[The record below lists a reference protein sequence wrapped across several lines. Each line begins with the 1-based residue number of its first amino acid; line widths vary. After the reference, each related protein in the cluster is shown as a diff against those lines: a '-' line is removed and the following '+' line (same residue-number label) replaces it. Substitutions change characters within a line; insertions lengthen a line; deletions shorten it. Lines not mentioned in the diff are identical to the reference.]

1 MTTTEFES
9 IKNKIKQL
17 ELGAAT
23 AKGKIET
30 IESNW
35 QKKYGFSTLEEAK
48 KKREELKSEI
58 AEKNSGSRP
67 CWWCC
72 AARRR
77 TCRSSRR

>member
-30 IESNW
+30 IENNW

-48 KKREELKSEI
+48 KKREEL
-58 AEKNSGSRP
+58 
-67 CWWCC
+67 
-72 AARRR
+72 
-77 TCRSSRR
+77 